1 MENLTM
7 RQQGALTDSRKEFE
21 DLGRL
26 TDIEISATESE
37 TAKAQLIETKF
48 KILQAII
55 NIEKQRLN
63 ILPKQRV

>member
-7 RQQGALTDSRKEFE
+7 RQKGALTDSRKEFE
-21 DLGRL
+21 DLGKL

-48 KILQAII
+48 KILQAI

-63 ILPKQRV
+63 ILPKQRI